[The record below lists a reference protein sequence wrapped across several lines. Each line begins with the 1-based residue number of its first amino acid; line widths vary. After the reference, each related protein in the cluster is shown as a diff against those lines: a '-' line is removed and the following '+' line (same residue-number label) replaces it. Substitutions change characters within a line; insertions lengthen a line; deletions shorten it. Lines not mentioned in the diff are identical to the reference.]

1 MHPLND
7 KTSVSHPLYRCVSQI
22 NQRIFSWR
30 KELNSELRHWYFSSN
45 AAWALQLYQK

>member
-22 NQRIFSWR
+22 NQRIFWR
-30 KELNSELRHWYFSSN
+30 KEVNSELRHWYFSSS
-45 AAWALQLYQK
+45 AAWALQLYHK